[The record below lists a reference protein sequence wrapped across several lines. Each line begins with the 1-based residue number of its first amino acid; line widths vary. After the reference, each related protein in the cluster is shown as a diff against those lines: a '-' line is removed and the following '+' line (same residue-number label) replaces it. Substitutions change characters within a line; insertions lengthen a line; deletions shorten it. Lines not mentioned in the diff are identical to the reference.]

1 MRFKAHI
8 VVLLIV
14 VLIGVT
20 ICALPA
26 TAASGSKAGN
36 GGYTV
41 KFVKQDPNAIRP
53 MTVYGSISQGQYQ
66 WQSRL
71 INYYTTSVNFCLW
84 WGNPSNSLRLRIFT
98 PDGYVLGPFYDSYD
112 GGIDGAIGV
121 QVYRSGGVAQ
131 GTWYTEVYG
140 DRVSGSQSYCI

>member
-1 MRFKAHI
+1 MRFKATI
-8 VVLLIV
+8 IMLLIV
-14 VLIGVT
+14 VIVGVVV
-20 ICALPA
+20 CALPA
-26 TAASGSKAGN
+26 TAASGSKADN

-41 KFVKQDPNAIRP
+41 KIVQQDPNVIRP

-71 INYYTTSVNFCLW
+71 VNYYTTYVNFYLY

-98 PDGYVLGPFYDSYD
+98 PDGYTLGPFYDSYD
-112 GGIDGAIGV
+112 GSYNGAISV

-140 DRVSGSQSYCI
+140 DRVTGSQSYSI